1 MSAPENNVRPAE
13 AVGEKPTDGVPTRP
27 APVRGVLVI
36 AAVLVVI
43 AGLLIYGNLTMKVAN
58 PGPFGPQA
66 FPWIVAVICLVA
78 AALIVVEQVRHPRTI
93 ADGFN
98 PDPFSGVGVVHDPF
112 DESVAPQLKAE
123 AAEDA
128 PPEGVNW
135 VKLGSALA
143 SMIVFTL
150 VLEPVGWLI
159 SATLLFAAMSL
170 SLGGK
175 KVVPSLVIGAFIG
188 GIIATTLVVF
198 FAPSM
203 ASLAEQFGPAEYFA
217 LALFAFVAISTVVA
231 DSVVRGL
238 AALSIGLALAMV
250 GIDQSTGTARFTFG
264 IPALFDGISVV
275 VITVALLA
283 IGEVLHVASKVGR
296 PDDKTLIR
304 TEGRPW
310 LSKAEFRAALPAWL
324 RGTAFGVPFGI
335 IPAGGAE
342 VPTFLAYGTE
352 RKLDARRK
360 IPMFGKGSIQGV
372 AGPEAAGNATA
383 GSAMGALLALGL
395 PTSATA
401 ALLLVAFRQY
411 GMQPGPLLFERSAD
425 IVWALLA

>member
-1 MSAPENNVRPAE
+1 MSASENKPRPLDA
-13 AVGEKPTDGVPTRP
+13 AGETSTSGSGVPTRP

-78 AALIVVEQVRHPRTI
+78 AALIVVEQIRHPRTI

-150 VLEPVGWLI
+150 ILEPVGWLI

-175 KVVPSLVIGAFIG
+175 KVVASLVIG
-188 GIIATTLVVF
+188 L
-198 FAPSM
+198 
-203 ASLAEQFGPAEYFA
+203 
-217 LALFAFVAISTVVA
+217 
-231 DSVVRGL
+231 GL
-238 AALSIGLALAMV
+238 A
-250 GIDQSTGTARFTFG
+250 
-264 IPALFDGISVV
+264 SVIQIV
-275 VITVALLA
+275 FSGMLGMT
-283 IGEVLHVASKVGR
+283 
-296 PDDKTLIR
+296 
-304 TEGRPW
+304 
-310 LSKAEFRAALPAWL
+310 LPA
-324 RGTAFGVPFGI
+324 GI
-335 IPAGGAE
+335 
-342 VPTFLAYGTE
+342 
-352 RKLDARRK
+352 
-360 IPMFGKGSIQGV
+360 
-372 AGPEAAGNATA
+372 
-383 GSAMGALLALGL
+383 
-395 PTSATA
+395 
-401 ALLLVAFRQY
+401 LLLGA
-411 GMQPGPLLFERSAD
+411 
-425 IVWALLA
+425 

>member
-1 MSAPENNVRPAE
+1 MSAPENTIPPAE
-13 AVGEKPTDGVPTRP
+13 AGPAASTADGVPTRP

-98 PDPFSGVGVVHDPF
+98 PDPFSVVGVVHDPF

-128 PPEGVNW
+128 PPEGVNS

-150 VLEPVGWLI
+150 ILEPVGWLI

-175 KVVPSLVIGAFIG
+175 KVVASLVIG
-188 GIIATTLVVF
+188 L
-198 FAPSM
+198 
-203 ASLAEQFGPAEYFA
+203 
-217 LALFAFVAISTVVA
+217 
-231 DSVVRGL
+231 GL
-238 AALSIGLALAMV
+238 A
-250 GIDQSTGTARFTFG
+250 
-264 IPALFDGISVV
+264 SVIQIV
-275 VITVALLA
+275 FSGMLGMT
-283 IGEVLHVASKVGR
+283 
-296 PDDKTLIR
+296 
-304 TEGRPW
+304 
-310 LSKAEFRAALPAWL
+310 LPA
-324 RGTAFGVPFGI
+324 GI
-335 IPAGGAE
+335 
-342 VPTFLAYGTE
+342 
-352 RKLDARRK
+352 
-360 IPMFGKGSIQGV
+360 
-372 AGPEAAGNATA
+372 
-383 GSAMGALLALGL
+383 
-395 PTSATA
+395 
-401 ALLLVAFRQY
+401 LLLGA
-411 GMQPGPLLFERSAD
+411 
-425 IVWALLA
+425 

>member
-78 AALIVVEQVRHPRTI
+78 AAPIVVEQVRHPRTI

-175 KVVPSLVIGAFIG
+175 KVVPSLVIG
-188 GIIATTLVVF
+188 L
-198 FAPSM
+198 
-203 ASLAEQFGPAEYFA
+203 
-217 LALFAFVAISTVVA
+217 
-231 DSVVRGL
+231 GL
-238 AALSIGLALAMV
+238 A
-250 GIDQSTGTARFTFG
+250 
-264 IPALFDGISVV
+264 SVIQIV
-275 VITVALLA
+275 FSGMLGMT
-283 IGEVLHVASKVGR
+283 
-296 PDDKTLIR
+296 
-304 TEGRPW
+304 
-310 LSKAEFRAALPAWL
+310 LPA
-324 RGTAFGVPFGI
+324 GI
-335 IPAGGAE
+335 
-342 VPTFLAYGTE
+342 
-352 RKLDARRK
+352 
-360 IPMFGKGSIQGV
+360 
-372 AGPEAAGNATA
+372 
-383 GSAMGALLALGL
+383 
-395 PTSATA
+395 
-401 ALLLVAFRQY
+401 LLLGA
-411 GMQPGPLLFERSAD
+411 
-425 IVWALLA
+425 

>member
-1 MSAPENNVRPAE
+1 MSAPENTIPPAE
-13 AVGEKPTDGVPTRP
+13 AGPAASTADGVPTRP

-98 PDPFSGVGVVHDPF
+98 PDPFSVVGVVHDPF

-135 VKLGSALA
+135 DKLGSALA

-150 VLEPVGWLI
+150 ILEPVGWLI

-175 KVVPSLVIGAFIG
+175 KVVASLVIG
-188 GIIATTLVVF
+188 L
-198 FAPSM
+198 
-203 ASLAEQFGPAEYFA
+203 
-217 LALFAFVAISTVVA
+217 
-231 DSVVRGL
+231 GL
-238 AALSIGLALAMV
+238 A
-250 GIDQSTGTARFTFG
+250 
-264 IPALFDGISVV
+264 SVIQIV
-275 VITVALLA
+275 FSGMLGMT
-283 IGEVLHVASKVGR
+283 
-296 PDDKTLIR
+296 
-304 TEGRPW
+304 
-310 LSKAEFRAALPAWL
+310 LPA
-324 RGTAFGVPFGI
+324 GI
-335 IPAGGAE
+335 
-342 VPTFLAYGTE
+342 
-352 RKLDARRK
+352 
-360 IPMFGKGSIQGV
+360 
-372 AGPEAAGNATA
+372 
-383 GSAMGALLALGL
+383 
-395 PTSATA
+395 
-401 ALLLVAFRQY
+401 LLLGA
-411 GMQPGPLLFERSAD
+411 
-425 IVWALLA
+425 

>member
-175 KVVPSLVIGAFIG
+175 KVMPSLVIG
-188 GIIATTLVVF
+188 L
-198 FAPSM
+198 
-203 ASLAEQFGPAEYFA
+203 
-217 LALFAFVAISTVVA
+217 
-231 DSVVRGL
+231 GL
-238 AALSIGLALAMV
+238 A
-250 GIDQSTGTARFTFG
+250 
-264 IPALFDGISVV
+264 SVIQIV
-275 VITVALLA
+275 FSGMLGMT
-283 IGEVLHVASKVGR
+283 
-296 PDDKTLIR
+296 
-304 TEGRPW
+304 
-310 LSKAEFRAALPAWL
+310 LPA
-324 RGTAFGVPFGI
+324 GI
-335 IPAGGAE
+335 
-342 VPTFLAYGTE
+342 
-352 RKLDARRK
+352 
-360 IPMFGKGSIQGV
+360 
-372 AGPEAAGNATA
+372 
-383 GSAMGALLALGL
+383 
-395 PTSATA
+395 
-401 ALLLVAFRQY
+401 LLLGA
-411 GMQPGPLLFERSAD
+411 
-425 IVWALLA
+425 

>member
-175 KVVPSLVIGAFIG
+175 KVVPSLVIG
-188 GIIATTLVVF
+188 L
-198 FAPSM
+198 
-203 ASLAEQFGPAEYFA
+203 
-217 LALFAFVAISTVVA
+217 
-231 DSVVRGL
+231 GL
-238 AALSIGLALAMV
+238 A
-250 GIDQSTGTARFTFG
+250 
-264 IPALFDGISVV
+264 SVIQIV
-275 VITVALLA
+275 FSGMLGMT
-283 IGEVLHVASKVGR
+283 
-296 PDDKTLIR
+296 
-304 TEGRPW
+304 
-310 LSKAEFRAALPAWL
+310 LPA
-324 RGTAFGVPFGI
+324 GI
-335 IPAGGAE
+335 
-342 VPTFLAYGTE
+342 
-352 RKLDARRK
+352 
-360 IPMFGKGSIQGV
+360 
-372 AGPEAAGNATA
+372 
-383 GSAMGALLALGL
+383 
-395 PTSATA
+395 
-401 ALLLVAFRQY
+401 LLLGA
-411 GMQPGPLLFERSAD
+411 
-425 IVWALLA
+425 

>member
-150 VLEPVGWLI
+150 ILEPVGWLI

-175 KVVPSLVIGAFIG
+175 KVVASLVIG
-188 GIIATTLVVF
+188 L
-198 FAPSM
+198 
-203 ASLAEQFGPAEYFA
+203 
-217 LALFAFVAISTVVA
+217 
-231 DSVVRGL
+231 GL
-238 AALSIGLALAMV
+238 A
-250 GIDQSTGTARFTFG
+250 
-264 IPALFDGISVV
+264 SVIQIV
-275 VITVALLA
+275 FSGMLGMT
-283 IGEVLHVASKVGR
+283 
-296 PDDKTLIR
+296 
-304 TEGRPW
+304 
-310 LSKAEFRAALPAWL
+310 LPA
-324 RGTAFGVPFGI
+324 GI
-335 IPAGGAE
+335 
-342 VPTFLAYGTE
+342 
-352 RKLDARRK
+352 
-360 IPMFGKGSIQGV
+360 
-372 AGPEAAGNATA
+372 
-383 GSAMGALLALGL
+383 
-395 PTSATA
+395 
-401 ALLLVAFRQY
+401 LLLGA
-411 GMQPGPLLFERSAD
+411 
-425 IVWALLA
+425 

>member
-1 MSAPENNVRPAE
+1 MSAPENTIPPAE
-13 AVGEKPTDGVPTRP
+13 AGPAASTADGVPTRP

-58 PGPFGPQA
+58 PGPFGPQT

-78 AALIVVEQVRHPRTI
+78 ATLIVVEQVRHPRTI

-150 VLEPVGWLI
+150 ILEPVGWLI

-175 KVVPSLVIGAFIG
+175 KVVASLVIG
-188 GIIATTLVVF
+188 L
-198 FAPSM
+198 
-203 ASLAEQFGPAEYFA
+203 
-217 LALFAFVAISTVVA
+217 
-231 DSVVRGL
+231 GL
-238 AALSIGLALAMV
+238 A
-250 GIDQSTGTARFTFG
+250 
-264 IPALFDGISVV
+264 SVIQIV
-275 VITVALLA
+275 FSGMLGMT
-283 IGEVLHVASKVGR
+283 
-296 PDDKTLIR
+296 
-304 TEGRPW
+304 
-310 LSKAEFRAALPAWL
+310 LPA
-324 RGTAFGVPFGI
+324 GI
-335 IPAGGAE
+335 
-342 VPTFLAYGTE
+342 
-352 RKLDARRK
+352 
-360 IPMFGKGSIQGV
+360 
-372 AGPEAAGNATA
+372 
-383 GSAMGALLALGL
+383 
-395 PTSATA
+395 
-401 ALLLVAFRQY
+401 LLLGA
-411 GMQPGPLLFERSAD
+411 
-425 IVWALLA
+425 

>member
-1 MSAPENNVRPAE
+1 MSAPENTIPPAE
-13 AVGEKPTDGVPTRP
+13 AGPAASTADGVPTRP

-150 VLEPVGWLI
+150 ILEPVGWLI

-175 KVVPSLVIGAFIG
+175 KVVASLVIG
-188 GIIATTLVVF
+188 L
-198 FAPSM
+198 
-203 ASLAEQFGPAEYFA
+203 
-217 LALFAFVAISTVVA
+217 
-231 DSVVRGL
+231 GL
-238 AALSIGLALAMV
+238 A
-250 GIDQSTGTARFTFG
+250 
-264 IPALFDGISVV
+264 SVIQIV
-275 VITVALLA
+275 FSGMLGMT
-283 IGEVLHVASKVGR
+283 
-296 PDDKTLIR
+296 
-304 TEGRPW
+304 
-310 LSKAEFRAALPAWL
+310 LPA
-324 RGTAFGVPFGI
+324 GI
-335 IPAGGAE
+335 
-342 VPTFLAYGTE
+342 
-352 RKLDARRK
+352 
-360 IPMFGKGSIQGV
+360 
-372 AGPEAAGNATA
+372 
-383 GSAMGALLALGL
+383 
-395 PTSATA
+395 
-401 ALLLVAFRQY
+401 LLLGA
-411 GMQPGPLLFERSAD
+411 
-425 IVWALLA
+425 

>member
-1 MSAPENNVRPAE
+1 MSASENKPRPLDA
-13 AVGEKPTDGVPTRP
+13 AGETSTSGSGVPTRP

-78 AALIVVEQVRHPRTI
+78 AALIVVEQIRHPRTI

-150 VLEPVGWLI
+150 ILEPVGWLI
-159 SATLLFAAMSL
+159 SATLLFAVMSL

-175 KVVPSLVIGAFIG
+175 KVVASLVIG
-188 GIIATTLVVF
+188 L
-198 FAPSM
+198 
-203 ASLAEQFGPAEYFA
+203 
-217 LALFAFVAISTVVA
+217 
-231 DSVVRGL
+231 GL
-238 AALSIGLALAMV
+238 A
-250 GIDQSTGTARFTFG
+250 
-264 IPALFDGISVV
+264 SVIQIV
-275 VITVALLA
+275 FSGMLGMT
-283 IGEVLHVASKVGR
+283 
-296 PDDKTLIR
+296 
-304 TEGRPW
+304 
-310 LSKAEFRAALPAWL
+310 LPA
-324 RGTAFGVPFGI
+324 GI
-335 IPAGGAE
+335 
-342 VPTFLAYGTE
+342 
-352 RKLDARRK
+352 
-360 IPMFGKGSIQGV
+360 
-372 AGPEAAGNATA
+372 
-383 GSAMGALLALGL
+383 
-395 PTSATA
+395 
-401 ALLLVAFRQY
+401 LLLGA
-411 GMQPGPLLFERSAD
+411 
-425 IVWALLA
+425 

>member
-78 AALIVVEQVRHPRTI
+78 AALIVIEQVRHPRTI

-98 PDPFSGVGVVHDPF
+98 LDPFSGVGVVHDPF

-150 VLEPVGWLI
+150 ILEPVGWLI

-175 KVVPSLVIGAFIG
+175 KVVASLVIG
-188 GIIATTLVVF
+188 L
-198 FAPSM
+198 
-203 ASLAEQFGPAEYFA
+203 
-217 LALFAFVAISTVVA
+217 
-231 DSVVRGL
+231 GL
-238 AALSIGLALAMV
+238 A
-250 GIDQSTGTARFTFG
+250 
-264 IPALFDGISVV
+264 SVIQIV
-275 VITVALLA
+275 FSGMLGMT
-283 IGEVLHVASKVGR
+283 
-296 PDDKTLIR
+296 
-304 TEGRPW
+304 
-310 LSKAEFRAALPAWL
+310 LPA
-324 RGTAFGVPFGI
+324 GI
-335 IPAGGAE
+335 
-342 VPTFLAYGTE
+342 
-352 RKLDARRK
+352 
-360 IPMFGKGSIQGV
+360 
-372 AGPEAAGNATA
+372 
-383 GSAMGALLALGL
+383 
-395 PTSATA
+395 
-401 ALLLVAFRQY
+401 LLLGA
-411 GMQPGPLLFERSAD
+411 
-425 IVWALLA
+425 